1 MTLILTD
8 VKDIKNRQDSVD
20 SLLIRMQN
28 ENEALWKEIAVLRHK
43 HQRQQQIVTRLM
55 HFLLQLVQTGSISL
69 KRKTPLMIDNKNGD
83 EKLMSSVSNLLSV
96 NTGPIIQE
104 ITHGLLEDDDELDEI
119 DNVGSPIVNSALSES
134 GEPAPQFDDP
144 NDSPIFVQTP
154 TSNLNQPPNSEQL
167 SIQAIENDLKEATV
181 FDPLQESINAINADD
196 DKATSNLLSD
206 QILDL
211 EAVGAVP
218 LVEGP
223 SLLVQNNSNLIQQ
236 SPLAPPPQ
244 NLVVEAAP
252 VTSSMPNSAIS
263 SSNLRLVMPSTTEPA
278 NAFIDTNCSLV
289 PSTSTS
295 VLSTPNITM

>member
-1 MTLILTD
+1 MTD

-20 SLLIRMQN
+20 SLLTRMQN

-43 HQRQQQIVTRLM
+43 HQRQQQIVARLM
-55 HFLLQLVQTGSISL
+55 HFLLQFVQSGNISL

-104 ITHGLLEDDDELDEI
+104 ITHGLLEDDDQLDEI
-119 DNVGSPIVNSALSES
+119 ENVDSPQIINSALSES
-134 GEPAPQFDDP
+134 GEPAPQFEDA
-144 NDSPIFVQTP
+144 NGSPIFVQTP
-154 TSNLNQPPNSEQL
+154 TSNLNQAPNQEQL
-167 SIQAIENDLKEATV
+167 SIQAIENDLKEATA

-196 DKATSNLLSD
+196 DKATSNLLND

-218 LVEGP
+218 LVDSP
-223 SLLVQNNSNLIQQ
+223 SQLVQNNGNLVQQ
-236 SPLAPPPQ
+236 PLAP
-244 NLVVEAAP
+244 NMVEAVP
-252 VTSSMPNSAIS
+252 MTEVVGNMPATG
-263 SSNLRLVMPSTTEPA
+263 SSNLRLVMPPAAEPTFHNE
-278 NAFIDTNCSLV
+278 NASLV
-289 PSTSTS
+289 PSTSS